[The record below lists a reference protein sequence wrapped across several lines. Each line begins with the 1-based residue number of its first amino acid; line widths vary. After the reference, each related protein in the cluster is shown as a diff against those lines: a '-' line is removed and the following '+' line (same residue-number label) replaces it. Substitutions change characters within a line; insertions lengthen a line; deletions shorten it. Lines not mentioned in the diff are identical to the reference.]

1 MKNVII
7 TGTNGMIGNL
17 ILQLCLKRTDVNMI
31 TSITRKPLGISHPK
45 LIEVI
50 HTDFM
55 NFDSIENNLKNKDV
69 CFYCVGVYTGQVPAD
84 EFKKITVTYT
94 EIFAKALKKN
104 SEAVSFNL
112 LSGQGADT
120 TEKSKIL
127 FAKEKGIIENILTNL
142 KFKAFHSF
150 RPGYIYPV
158 TKRVEPNTMY
168 KIMRLLYKP
177 LNFLV
182 PKAVI
187 TSEKLANVMV
197 SVGFDGS
204 DKAIF
209 ENIEM
214 RNYL

>member
-69 CFYCVGVYTGQVPAD
+69 CFYCVGVYTGQVPAN

-104 SEAVSFNL
+104 SEGVSFNL

-127 FAKEKGIIENILTNL
+127 FAREKGIIENILTNL

-158 TKRVEPNTMY
+158 TKRVEPNMMY

-177 LNFLV
+177 LNLLV

-187 TSEKLANVMV
+187 TSEKLANVIV
-197 SVGFDGS
+197 SVGFNGS
-204 DKAIF
+204 DKAVF

-214 RNYL
+214 RNYV

>member
-17 ILQLCLKRTDVNMI
+17 ILQICLQRTDVNMI

-50 HTDFM
+50 HTDFT
-55 NFDSIENNLKNKDV
+55 NFDPIENNLKNKDV

-84 EFKKITVTYT
+84 EFKKITVTNT

-104 SEAVSFNL
+104 SENVSFNL

-158 TKRVEPNTMY
+158 TKRVEPNMMY

-177 LNFLV
+177 LNLLV

-197 SVGFDGS
+197 RIGFNGS
-204 DKAIF
+204 EKIFF

-214 RNYL
+214 RNYI